1 MAPDV
6 VVGIDSS
13 TQSCKVVAV
22 DAATGETLS
31 TRSAPHPDGTEVDPR
46 AWGTALDEAAGDTL
60 EHCAAVSVAGQQHGL
75 VTLDAGGEPVRPAL
89 LWNDVRS
96 APQATRLVADKGA
109 DWWARQTGVVPVA
122 SITVSKLAWIAEHEP
137 ENLARTAEV
146 VLPHDWLTGRLLGR
160 SRDLVTDRSDASGTG
175 YFDPSRDTYLTD
187 LVDEVAGRDI
197 ALPSVLKPAESAGR
211 TSYGALVAPGAGDNA
226 AGAMG
231 LELEPG
237 EVVVSLGTSG
247 TAFTIATG
255 QSADVRAEVA
265 GFADCTGRFLPLVCT
280 LNAARVLS
288 STADLLGVDLSRF
301 SDLALEAPADAGG
314 LLLIPYLDG
323 ERTPNLPDAT
333 GTLVGLTRSTM
344 TPAHLARAAVLGMLC
359 GMADAL
365 DALRRNGVPM
375 QRVLLIGGAAKS
387 PAVRALAPA
396 VLGLPVDVPEDGEY
410 VARGAARQAAWVLS
424 GDPEPPRW
432 GRRLVHSVELP
443 GSADWAGEVRATYA
457 AARERVYG

>member
-1 MAPDV
+1 M
-6 VVGIDSS
+6 
-13 TQSCKVVAV
+13 
-22 DAATGETLS
+22 
-31 TRSAPHPDGTEVDPR
+31 
-46 AWGTALDEAAGDTL
+46 
-60 EHCAAVSVAGQQHGL
+60 
-75 VTLDAGGEPVRPAL
+75 
-89 LWNDVRS
+89 
-96 APQATRLVADKGA
+96 ADKGA
-109 DWWARQTGVVPVA
+109 DWWARQTGVVPLA
-122 SITVSKLAWIAEHEP
+122 AITVSKLAWLAEHEP
-137 ENLARTAEV
+137 DNLARTAEV
-146 VLPHDWLTGRLLGR
+146 ALPHDWLTGRLLGR

-175 YFDPSRDTYLTD
+175 YFDPLARRLPHRPGRARSP
-187 LVDEVAGRDI
+187 AGTSPS
-197 ALPSVLKPAESAGR
+197 PSVLKPAERGRPDAVRRAG
-211 TSYGALVAPGAGDNA
+211 GARRRRQRGGGDGAG
-226 AGAMG
+226 AGARRGRG
-231 LELEPG
+231 LPRHERHR
-237 EVVVSLGTSG
+237 VHVA
-247 TAFTIATG
+247 TAQT
-255 QSADVRAEVA
+255 ADVRGEVA

-314 LLLIPYLDG
+314 LLLVPYLDG

-333 GTLVGLTRSTM
+333 GTLVGLTRTTM

-424 GDPEPPRW
+424 GDPSRLAGGAGWWTAWRCRARPT
-432 GRRLVHSVELP
+432 GRARC
-443 GSADWAGEVRATYA
+443 AATYA

>member
-1 MAPDV
+1 M
-6 VVGIDSS
+6 
-13 TQSCKVVAV
+13 
-22 DAATGETLS
+22 
-31 TRSAPHPDGTEVDPR
+31 
-46 AWGTALDEAAGDTL
+46 
-60 EHCAAVSVAGQQHGL
+60 
-75 VTLDAGGEPVRPAL
+75 
-89 LWNDVRS
+89 
-96 APQATRLVADKGA
+96 
-109 DWWARQTGVVPVA
+109 
-122 SITVSKLAWIAEHEP
+122 
-137 ENLARTAEV
+137 
-146 VLPHDWLTGRLLGR
+146 
-160 SRDLVTDRSDASGTG
+160 
-175 YFDPSRDTYLTD
+175 
-187 LVDEVAGRDI
+187 
-197 ALPSVLKPAESAGR
+197 
-211 TSYGALVAPGAGDNA
+211 
-226 AGAMG
+226 
-231 LELEPG
+231 
-237 EVVVSLGTSG
+237 
-247 TAFTIATG
+247 
-255 QSADVRAEVA
+255 A

-288 STADLLGVDLSRF
+288 STADLLGVDLCRF
-301 SDLALEAPADAGG
+301 SDLALEAPADADG
-314 LLLIPYLDG
+314 LLLVPYLDG

-333 GTLVGLTRSTM
+333 GTLVGLTRTTM

-432 GRRLVHSVELP
+432 GRRLVDSVEVP

>member
-1 MAPDV
+1 MASDV

-13 TQSCKVVAV
+13 TQSCKVVAI

-31 TRSAPHPDGTEVDPR
+31 SRSAPHPDGTEVDPR
-46 AWGTALDEAAGDTL
+46 AWGAALDEAAADTL

-75 VTLDAGGEPVRPAL
+75 VTLDAGGAPVRPAL

-96 APQATRLVADKGA
+96 APQAARLVTDKGA

-122 SITVSKLAWIAEHEP
+122 SITVSKLAWVAEHEP

-146 VLPHDWLTGRLLGR
+146 ALPHDWLTGRLLGR

-175 YFDPSRDTYLTD
+175 YFDPSRDAYLTD
-187 LVDEVAGRDI
+187 LVGEVAGRDI

-211 TSYGALVAPGAGDNA
+211 TAYGALVAPGAGDNA

-247 TAFTIATG
+247 TAFTIATA

-280 LNAARVLS
+280 LNAARVLD
-288 STADLLGVDLSRF
+288 AAAALLRVDHAELSR
-301 SDLALEAPADAGG
+301 LALAAPAGAGG
-314 LLLIPYLDG
+314 LTLVPYLEG
-323 ERTPNLPDAT
+323 ERTPNRPEST
-333 GTLVGLTRSTM
+333 GALHGLTLGTST
-344 TPAHLARAAVLGMLC
+344 PEHLARAAVEGLLC
-359 GMADAL
+359 GLADAI
-365 DALRRNGVPM
+365 DALVAAGVPAE
-375 QRVLLIGGAAKS
+375 RIVLVGGGARS
-387 PAVRALAPA
+387 DAVARIAPA
-396 VLGLPVDVPEDGEY
+396 VVGRPILRPTPGEY
-410 VARGAARQAAWVLS
+410 VADGAARQAAWVLA
-424 GDPEPPRW
+424 GTPAPPKW
-432 GRRLVHSVELP
+432 
-443 GSADWAGEVRATYA
+443 A
-457 AARERVYG
+457 AADTAMFEADPTPAVRERYAQARDLTITQL